1 MTRSTLILL
10 LALLQF
16 HPTLRAQEK
25 EADSFA
31 IVVTAGTG
39 YSHYLY
45 DVEAPTDIARS
56 GMTANL
62 RLMWHPDH
70 RLRVGIESGWS
81 RMYHYT
87 VDRVETSFG
96 STDASLSL
104 SAVPLLLVFS
114 MPVLPS
120 LELFAGTGGY
130 FVRSHA
136 TSFGSTVDVT
146 AFSQGWMAAAMWTA
160 GEWKGFRF
168 GTEVKWYG
176 ATQFDDGVFVVQ
188 LQCSADLLRW

>member
-1 MTRSTLILL
+1 MII
-10 LALLQF
+10 ALLQLSA
-16 HPTLRAQEK
+16 PLRAQERG
-25 EADSFA
+25 EGDFA
-31 IVVTAGTG
+31 LVVTGGAG

-45 DVEAPTDIARS
+45 DVEAPTDIVRS
-56 GMTANL
+56 GVSANL

-81 RMYHYT
+81 RFYHYS
-87 VDRVETSFG
+87 VDAVETSFG
-96 STDASLSL
+96 TTDVSLSL

-136 TSFGSTVDVT
+136 SSFGSTVDVT

-176 ATQFDDGVFVVQ
+176 ATQFDDGVLVVQ